1 MDHFG
6 DKQLSSFVREALA
19 HNRDLKAANSR
30 IEIALANAKI
40 AGADLYPQIDGNF
53 SSRRQKQNFIG
64 FPFGGGGGGVP
75 SATFNQFGLSLDISW
90 EIDLW
95 GRIRAAESAAV
106 AQFEASSFDL
116 ATAQLSLAGQS
127 VKAWFALAEARDQL
141 ALSQQTLSVF
151 SDTEGIIRDRF
162 EGGIEDAGRGN
173 ASQLLLSEADVAT
186 AQDTLE
192 ARRELVERTTRQ
204 LEVLAGR
211 YPAGKAGKSARL
223 PSFPAKTPIDLPG
236 TLLDRRP
243 DLAAAERR
251 IAAADKSLLE
261 AKRAVLP
268 AISLTSGGGTSSN
281 DITDLLDGNFSV
293 WSLAGNIAQPI
304 LRGGV
309 LRAGKARR
317 EAERDLAAAN
327 FEQAAL
333 TAFAEVENAL
343 AAEKYLANRVQSLT
357 RAAQLSDDAYN
368 RALQEYT
375 GGTGDLLT
383 LLTSQQTTFNRKS
396 QLIALRRLRLENRV
410 DLYLAL
416 GGSFRPSEPPPH
428 KETTDS

>member
-1 MDHFG
+1 M
-6 DKQLSSFVREALA
+6 
-19 HNRDLKAANSR
+19 
-30 IEIALANAKI
+30 
-40 AGADLYPQIDGNF
+40 
-53 SSRRQKQNFIG
+53 
-64 FPFGGGGGGVP
+64 
-75 SATFNQFGLSLDISW
+75 
-90 EIDLW
+90 
-95 GRIRAAESAAV
+95 
-106 AQFEASSFDL
+106 
-116 ATAQLSLAGQS
+116 
-127 VKAWFALAEARDQL
+127 
-141 ALSQQTLSVF
+141 
-151 SDTEGIIRDRF
+151 
-162 EGGIEDAGRGN
+162 
-173 ASQLLLSEADVAT
+173 
-186 AQDTLE
+186 
-192 ARRELVERTTRQ
+192 
-204 LEVLAGR
+204 
-211 YPAGKAGKSARL
+211 
-223 PSFPAKTPIDLPG
+223 
-236 TLLDRRP
+236 
-243 DLAAAERR
+243 
-251 IAAADKSLLE
+251 
-261 AKRAVLP
+261 
-268 AISLTSGGGTSSN
+268 TSGGGTSSN